1 MRKRVIRKLVIAVLI
16 AVSILVVVLT
26 SLSGHYVKNA
36 YEKMSEEELRA
47 TAIQFEDETSQ
58 EYDGDWGVNKK
69 GQLTKGP
76 DNVQEEYLEQ
86 FIKMTKKTDIYYS
99 ISYGSKCYLTTLK
112 NNNGDYLTGVEAPAE
127 VQDKVL
133 NQGKNLFLSNVKVD
147 GKRYSAYYIPLK
159 NDDGTIVGVI
169 YTCRLSADI
178 QNTITRV
185 LVTMIIAAVLCTLVI
200 FLLGLLT
207 DMLLGPAMLEISNC
221 LKAMSSGDLN
231 HRFPAKLTNRV
242 DELGTISKSGEEL
255 RNKLREV
262 IGESKGIT
270 TEVSKSGDE
279 LAMNAD
285 NATQA
290 SGQVTDAV
298 DEISRGA
305 VEQAESVSDS
315 AKNTNNI
322 GEDIDSITENVEEL
336 ERFSREMS
344 EYTQASMKA
353 LNELME
359 QNAEVVQAMEVI
371 SGQIQATNDAVKSIA
386 DASGLI
392 TDISGQ
398 TNLLS
403 LNASI
408 EAARAG
414 EAGRGFAVVATE
426 IGQLAN
432 QSEDAAKKI
441 NEIVDNLVRES
452 EKSVQTV
459 VELQEGFEK
468 QNEKIDA
475 TKSDMESMSDGVLN
489 VTESADKITERVHSL
504 NDAKNRL
511 QKIINDLAGISQ
523 SNAASTE
530 QTNASMQ
537 ELNASFTYVNE
548 ASQELKNLAAS
559 LAEQLKFFNLNEEE

>member
-1 MRKRVIRKLVIAVLI
+1 
-16 AVSILVVVLT
+16 
-26 SLSGHYVKNA
+26 
-36 YEKMSEEELRA
+36 
-47 TAIQFEDETSQ
+47 
-58 EYDGDWGVNKK
+58 
-69 GQLTKGP
+69 
-76 DNVQEEYLEQ
+76 
-86 FIKMTKKTDIYYS
+86 
-99 ISYGSKCYLTTLK
+99 
-112 NNNGDYLTGVEAPAE
+112 
-127 VQDKVL
+127 
-133 NQGKNLFLSNVKVD
+133 
-147 GKRYSAYYIPLK
+147 
-159 NDDGTIVGVI
+159 
-169 YTCRLSADI
+169 
-178 QNTITRV
+178 
-185 LVTMIIAAVLCTLVI
+185 
-200 FLLGLLT
+200 
-207 DMLLGPAMLEISNC
+207 
-221 LKAMSSGDLN
+221 
-231 HRFPAKLTNRV
+231 
-242 DELGTISKSGEEL
+242 
-255 RNKLREV
+255 
-262 IGESKGIT
+262 
-270 TEVSKSGDE
+270 
-279 LAMNAD
+279 
-285 NATQA
+285 
-290 SGQVTDAV
+290 
-298 DEISRGA
+298 
-305 VEQAESVSDS
+305 
-315 AKNTNNI
+315 
-322 GEDIDSITENVEEL
+322 
-336 ERFSREMS
+336 MS
-344 EYTQASMKA
+344 EYTEASMKA
-353 LNELME
+353 LNDLME

-489 VTESADKITERVHSL
+489 VTESADKITERVRSL
-504 NDAKNRL
+504 NEAKNRL

>member
-1 MRKRVIRKLVIAVLI
+1 MGKRIIRKLVVAVLI

-26 SLSGHYVKNA
+26 ALSGHYVKNA

-47 TAIQFEDETSQ
+47 SAIQFEDETSH
-58 EYDGDWGVNKK
+58 EYDGPWGLNKK

-76 DNVQEEYLEQ
+76 DNVHEEYLGQ
-86 FIKMTKKTDIYYS
+86 FIKMTEKTDIYYS
-99 ISYGSKCYLTTLK
+99 IYYGTKCYLTTIK
-112 NNNGDYLTGVEAPAE
+112 KSNGDYLTGVEASAE

-159 NDDGTIVGVI
+159 NDDGTIVGMI

-185 LVTMIIAAVLCTLVI
+185 LATLIIAAVLCTLVI

-221 LKAMSSGDLN
+221 LKAMSDGNLN
-231 HRFPAKLTNRV
+231 HRFPSKLTSRK
-242 DELGTISKSGEEL
+242 DELGVISKSGEEL

-262 IGESKGIT
+262 IGQSKGIT

-336 ERFSREMS
+336 EKFSREMS
-344 EYTQASMKA
+344 EYTEASMKA
-353 LNELME
+353 LNDLME

-452 EKSVQTV
+452 EKSVKTV

-489 VTESADKITERVHSL
+489 VTESADKITERVRSL
-504 NDAKNRL
+504 NEAKNRL